1 VAPVT
6 SRVVV
11 RRAISRLFFSLV
23 VAVTIV
29 IIVALSISVL
39 IGLVRGPHEAAHD
52 LETTIGGYWPVILAC
67 ILLLTAGLAV
77 VPRPSPTT

>member
-1 VAPVT
+1 M
-6 SRVVV
+6 

-52 LETTIGGYWPVILAC
+52 LETTIGGYWPLILAC
-67 ILLLTAGLAV
+67 IVVLTAGLAV